1 MREQVSKSDYESK
14 VAKKFIKDMESEGLL
29 PFHYNGRYFW
39 EGPAVVVKYL
49 QDALSCTKVPC
60 QYDSMG
66 LSYVVYP
73 KEKCKK
79 KVTNEVE

>member
-1 MREQVSKSDYESK
+1 
-14 VAKKFIKDMESEGLL
+14 MESEDLSC
-29 PFHYNGRYFW
+29 FHYQGRFWW
-39 EGPAVVVKYL
+39 EGPAVIVRDI
-49 QDALSCTKVPC
+49 QDALSSTKVPC